1 MDIPGPSGRPIRLS
15 VVMITLSVPRPVTLS
30 GSPSDERV
38 SLDVA
43 LSMAVVASTS
53 STLSTDRVGLDS
65 QHAAAALIT
74 RSSWYPTMA
83 VALLPCQV
91 NVCSCSNRRCD
102 LDRN

>member
-1 MDIPGPSGRPIRLS
+1 
-15 VVMITLSVPRPVTLS
+15 MITLSVPRPVTLS

-83 VALLPCQV
+83 VALLPYQV
-91 NVCSCSNRRCD
+91 APFVPELRLALRHSTMFVA
-102 LDRN
+102 